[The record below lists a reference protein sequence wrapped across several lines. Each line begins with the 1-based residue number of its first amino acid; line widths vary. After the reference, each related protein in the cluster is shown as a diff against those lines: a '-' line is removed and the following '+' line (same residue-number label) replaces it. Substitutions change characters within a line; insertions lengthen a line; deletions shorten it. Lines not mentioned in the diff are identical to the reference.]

1 MSSAAT
7 GKRLGKILV
16 QAGLITDEQLLAA
29 LEAAS
34 EGDTVTSVLVDQEV
48 ATEEAIAQAVADQLG
63 LAYVDLALYDIDANA
78 ATILA
83 TDVARRYQVIPI
95 AFQDE
100 ELVVAM
106 SDPANIFAVDDLR
119 IVTGYEIRPVV
130 ASESD
135 LRSTIDK
142 FGAMRQDVDGLL
154 GDVEDTVGAVED
166 VDAEEDADEESA
178 PVAKLMNVILTEAIR
193 EDAGDIY
200 IEPQETD
207 MRIRYRVDGVCHE
220 VVRSPRRLHRQ
231 LISRIKIASSMD
243 IAEKR
248 VPQDGRFGVVV
259 EGKSVDFRVAVIPSV
274 QGEVCV
280 MRLLR
285 KDAIMMSL
293 EDLGFLDTPM
303 EALLS
308 SLSKPYGCILVTGPT
323 GSGKSTTLYAAINKT
338 NSPTTNLITVEDP
351 VEYRLEGLSQVQVN
365 ERAGLTFATA
375 LRSILRQDPDKVM
388 IGEIRDKETGTI
400 AVEAAL
406 TGHLVL
412 STLHT
417 NDAPSALTRLTEMGI
432 EPFLTASAI
441 NGVLAQRLARRLC
454 KECKEAY
461 TPTTEALDRVEF
473 PYDPKDLP
481 TLYRAKGCKRC
492 NNIGYKGRMGVH
504 EVMVMSESLE
514 KLAVENA
521 SGDELGRQARAEGMK
536 TLRDDGFEKVRMGLT
551 SIEEILRVVA

>member
-1 MSSAAT
+1 MSAAAI

-16 QAGLITDEQLLAA
+16 QAGLITDEQLDAA
-29 LEAAS
+29 LQEA
-34 EGDTVTSVLVDQEV
+34 GDRPLGEVLADQEV
-48 ATEEAIAQAVADQLG
+48 ASEEEIAQAVADQLG
-63 LAYVDLALYDIDANA
+63 LDYVDLSAYEIDANA
-78 ATILA
+78 ATLLA
-83 TDVARRYQVIPI
+83 TDIARRYQVIPI
-95 AFQDE
+95 AFQDD

-135 LRSTIDK
+135 LTRAIDK
-142 FGAMRQDVDGLL
+142 FGAMRQDVDAMVDDLEDSVTAVEEEEDE
-154 GDVEDTVGAVED
+154 DVEDD
-166 VDAEEDADEESA
+166 SA
-178 PVAKLMNVILTEAIR
+178 PVAKLMNLILTEAIR
-193 EDAGDIY
+193 ENAGDIF
-200 IEPQETD
+200 IEPQEKD

-220 VVRSPRRLHRQ
+220 VVRSPRKLHRQ
-231 LISRIKIASSMD
+231 LISRIKIASMMD

-248 VPQDGRFGVVV
+248 IPQDGRFGVVV
-259 EGKSVDFRVAVIPSV
+259 DNKSVDFRVAVIPSV
-274 QGEVCV
+274 QGEMCV

-293 EDLGFLDTPM
+293 EDLGFLEDP
-303 EALLS
+303 LS
-308 SLSKPYGCILVTGPT
+308 KLTGALSKPYGCLLVTGPT
-323 GSGKSTTLYAAINKT
+323 GSGKSTTLYAAINRT
-338 NSPTTNLITVEDP
+338 TEPTKNLITVEDP

-365 ERAGLTFATA
+365 EKAGLSFAAA
-375 LRSILRQDPDKVM
+375 LRSILRQDPDIVM
-388 IGEIRDKETGTI
+388 IGEIRDKVTGTI

-432 EPFLTASAI
+432 EPFLTASAVNAI
-441 NGVLAQRLARRLC
+441 LAQRLARRLC
-454 KECKEAY
+454 PECKEAY
-461 TPTTEALDRVEF
+461 EPSAESLDRVSF
-473 PYDPKDLP
+473 PYEEGSIP
-481 TLYRAKGCKRC
+481 TLYRPVGCKRC

-504 EVMVMSESLE
+504 EVLVMSDALE

-521 SGDELGRQARAEGMK
+521 SGDELKAQAIAEGMR
-536 TLRDDGFEKVRMGLT
+536 TLKDDGFEKVRMGIT